1 MIGARDANHAPKL
14 TTIAEGN
21 LLYEFRSHLCL
32 QRNILR
38 PSVHISAKRSLGR
51 CGKEIAMN
59 LWVRSWTAAGI
70 AVLALTSIPEIYA
83 VVQPSGLAIA
93 DVCASVGRRV
103 SVSGCTNVADTV
115 NTYVPPPADYAPL
128 PQDFPPPPPPP
139 PPVSVCVGAGR
150 RIHISGCS

>member
-1 MIGARDANHAPKL
+1 
-14 TTIAEGN
+14 
-21 LLYEFRSHLCL
+21 
-32 QRNILR
+32 
-38 PSVHISAKRSLGR
+38 
-51 CGKEIAMN
+51 MN

-83 VVQPSGLAIA
+83 VVQPSGVANA

-115 NTYVPPPADYAPL
+115 NTYVPPPAYYAPL

-139 PPVSVCVGAGR
+139 PPANVCVGGR
-150 RIHISGCS
+150 RISGCF